1 MKNMPI
7 GAIKPKEDEE
17 VQNIDRP
24 SSSNVLH
31 DDEKMRGM
39 QMKIHLPLMN
49 KQGYKLKMLM
59 LQDLLPKWLT
69 RGTHHYYKHIHKILP
84 LGVLHKGLSLVL
96 KDLLHLLNIALLFL
110 VLSLH
115 V

>member
-1 MKNMPI
+1 MRKRCKILTDLLHQMYHTMMK
-7 GAIKPKEDEE
+7 
-17 VQNIDRP
+17 
-24 SSSNVLH
+24 
-31 DDEKMRGM
+31 KMIGM
-39 QMKIHLPLMN
+39 QMKLHLSLMN

-59 LQDLLPKWLT
+59 LQDLLPKWL
-69 RGTHHYYKHIHKILP
+69 RRETHHYFKHTHKIKS

-96 KDLLHLLNIALLFL
+96 INMLHLLNIALLFL